1 MSASL
6 LLQKRGNGL
15 CASGQH
21 SCRPGKAK
29 PFPESFF
36 FVASTETSALLEQ
49 RYHLIR
55 EGLKTFGVD
64 IHNSA
69 LLKSRFDQPGSAV
82 IAMAR
87 MASPSQAAAIR
98 MNATASSV

>member
-1 MSASL
+1 MGPCMEI
-6 LLQKRGNGL
+6 RM
-15 CASGQH
+15 
-21 SCRPGKAK
+21 PGKDTKQHQPLPWPRREILVRDLLAQVC
-29 PFPESFF
+29 EIHRHQL
-36 FVASTETSALLEQ
+36 ALKELRE
-49 RYHLIR
+49 IR
-55 EGLKTFGVD
+55 EARGSKVARELS
-64 IHNSA
+64 SA

>member
-1 MSASL
+1 MTGSDQIAQL
-6 LLQKRGNGL
+6 AITLDTV
-15 CASGQH
+15 
-21 SCRPGKAK
+21 K
-29 PFPESFF
+29 PPVRRRIE
-36 FVASTETSALLEQ
+36 VPLA
-49 RYHLIR
+49 IR
-55 EGLKTFGVD
+55 LDRLHRVFQIVMAGRIITFS
-64 IHNSA
+64 SA

>member
-1 MSASL
+1 MLGDEPRQPATPRRILVVEDNELNLKL
-6 LLQKRGNGL
+6 L
-15 CASGQH
+15 AD
-21 SCRPGKAK
+21 
-29 PFPESFF
+29 
-36 FVASTETSALLEQ
+36 LLEYQ
-49 RYHLIR
+49 GY
-55 EGLKTFGVD
+55 GVTVTTLGEAAVD
-64 IHNSA
+64 LALNSA